1 MWDYN
6 GDGFIDSSD
15 DEAYWDDVY
24 FEEHR
29 DDYSPYIFGS
39 GGSSYSYSNKAN
51 QRKGYQS
58 QKSSNE
64 GSSLLGSLLYLT
76 LAICLVVP
84 GIACLMVF
92 PPLGILLLWPMYKLM
107 GGRMTLF

>member
-6 GDGFIDSSD
+6 GDGVVDSYD
-15 DEAYWDDVY
+15 DEEYWDDVY

-29 DDYSPYIFGS
+29 DDYSPYIFS
-39 GGSSYSYSNKAN
+39 SGSSFCSYS
-51 QRKGYQS
+51 KGAT
-58 QKSSNE
+58 QKTTYKKNNSSDK
-64 GSSLLGSLLYLT
+64 GVSPAFGILYLT
-76 LAICLVVP
+76 LAICLIVP

-92 PPLGILLLWPMYKLM
+92 PPLGVLLLWPMYKLM